1 MPYELESLADDQA
14 VVLTPEGKKITV
26 AKTGVAPKTWESI
39 TTLQGRIKPLAEET
53 SPSAKFGQVKE
64 TREEMQRKTLE
75 PAVKEQL
82 INQAPTEPPKEQA
95 PPVVVV
101 QQPAPQPQIVT
112 PTVTQATS
120 TQKVETR
127 MGKEQKAAYEAE
139 IKANQAYAVA
149 AEEETKLTIEKA
161 NRTNLERQ
169 QLATQNVEEAAKLE
183 NTYRERQAE
192 LAKQESKIRA
202 SQEELKNY
210 KFKEFFEGREGA
222 RVMAGISVALG
233 AVGASFTKGPN
244 YAMQIIENAIQNDLA
259 LQKANYDKLKGS
271 VEADQSL
278 YGQLV
283 RKLGDELAAGQQ
295 FLNIRNNAVSQ
306 KIDASAA
313 MVSDE
318 EGKAKLASLKAQIDQ
333 KAAQAMVDAT
343 KGLDVKVITET
354 KPMVVPTAKETAQAG
369 REIEEYVAKTPI
381 KEAMDSYAGAQEFK
395 AAVAAGATPQA
406 IAAFIAGPKGLGQGS
421 YGPNFDQMLRN
432 AGLVDRSIEKMTE
445 FFQGEK
451 SATLVKSIQGFLD
464 ARSVEA
470 ASRARDYLPEFE
482 RLNQR
487 AGRPIDLYTRQVN
500 PAGLVRSKAAAA
512 GLKPVKKA
520 GE

>member
-14 VVLTPEGKKITV
+14 VVVTPEGKKITV

-39 TTLQGRIKPLAEET
+39 TTLQGRIKPLAEGT

-75 PAVKEQL
+75 PAVKESL
-82 INQAPTEPPKEQA
+82 INAAPSEPKEQA

-101 QQPAPQPQIVT
+101 QQPAPQPQIVA

-120 TQKVETR
+120 TQKVETK
-127 MGKEQKAAYEAE
+127 MGKEQAQAYKSFIE
-139 IKANQAYAVA
+139 ANQEVA
-149 AEEETKLTIEKA
+149 KTSEEQAKLEIEKQ
-161 NRTNLERQ
+161 NQISLEKQ

-354 KPMVVPTAKETAQAG
+354 KPMVMPTPKERAETATKL
-369 REIEEYVAKTPI
+369 EEYVAKTPI
-381 KEAMDSYAGAQEFK
+381 KDAVDSNAALAEFERMIESGADSQ
-395 AAVAAGATPQA
+395 AVGL
-406 IAAFIAGPKGLGQGS
+406 FIAGPQGMGQGS
-421 YGPNFDQMLRN
+421 YGVAMKTSLN
-432 AGLVDRSIEKMTE
+432 AP
-445 FFQGEK
+445 
-451 SATLVKSIQGFLD
+451 SAPE
-464 ARSVEA
+464 EA
-470 ASRARDYLPEFE
+470 AEWVRKQLMGGERPKFIKQIRSFYKARAVSDAVKAKPYLEE
-482 RLNQR
+482 ADRM
-487 AGRPIDLYTRQVN
+487 AVSVGRPSSFYSSQLH
-500 PAGLVRSKAAAA
+500 PAGLIESQAKAA